1 LRHLWLI
8 SILLLVLGC
17 GDSES
22 NPTMQCR
29 AGAAGE
35 SCTPCEAGFYCA
47 GGETPAEA
55 CPDGTWDDDADASTA
70 CVAWST
76 CDDGTVSVAGSTTQD
91 QTCDRCG
98 EGEFSDGVSACRAWT
113 TCEAGQLVL
122 SEGSPSQDR
131 RCGACIGGWFS
142 TDSNAE
148 SCLEWTT
155 CEAGQFIAQNGTSTT
170 DRTCAACASG
180 TFSDGVNSTACTAW
194 TTCNAGQYVS
204 ALGTNIADRTC
215 SDCGPNSYSD
225 SINAGSCAAWTT
237 CNAGQYI
244 ATSGTDTTDQTCA
257 ACASNTYSSAS
268 NAQACTAWTT
278 CNAGQYIAASGTAI
292 NDRTCST
299 CGPSSYTTTANQNAC
314 TPWTVC
320 AAGTH
325 TVVGSTTTNTACTP
339 CGVVDWDDDLNPSTE
354 CIALNDCVDNEYVST
369 EPTSTS
375 DRECQPCGVNMVS
388 TGPNATACEDACF
401 AAFGVTCA
409 EFEEGYIKASNT
421 GASDHFG
428 RSVAISGDTM
438 VVGAVYEDSAAT
450 GINGNQNN
458 NGEQNSGAVYVFVRS
473 GTTWSQQAYIKASN
487 TQEIDY
493 FGLSVAISGD
503 TIAVGAY
510 GEDSAATGINGDQT
524 NNGEQNSGAVYV
536 FVRSGTTWSQQAY
549 IKASNTQEIDYFG
562 SSVAISGD
570 TLAVGAYGE
579 DSAATGINGDQ
590 TNNSANG
597 SGAVY
602 VFSRAGTIWNQQA
615 YIKASNTQALDY
627 FGSSVAISGH
637 TLAVGAHR
645 EASAATGVNGDQTN
659 NNANESG
666 AVYVF
671 SRTGTTWSQQAY
683 IKASNTQAGG
693 YFGSSVAISGDTLA
707 VGAYGEASAA
717 TGINGDQT
725 NNGVYYGGAVY
736 VFSRT
741 GTTWSQQ
748 AYIKASNTEAGDY
761 FGISVAISGDTLAV
775 GTYGEAS
782 AATGINGNQTNNSA
796 SSSCAVY
803 VFTRTGT
810 TWSQQAYIKAS
821 NTEANDQ
828 FGTVAIS
835 GDTLAVG
842 AYGEASAATGINGDQ
857 TNNSASDS
865 GAVYVRR
872 IAP

>member
-1 LRHLWLI
+1 MRHLWLI

-225 SINAGSCAAWTT
+225 SINAGFCAAWTT

-503 TIAVGAY
+503 TI
-510 GEDSAATGINGDQT
+510 
-524 NNGEQNSGAVYV
+524 
-536 FVRSGTTWSQQAY
+536 
-549 IKASNTQEIDYFG
+549 
-562 SSVAISGD
+562 
-570 TLAVGAYGE
+570 AVGAYGE

>member
-1 LRHLWLI
+1 MRHLWLI

-524 NNGEQNSGAVYV
+524 NN
-536 FVRSGTTWSQQAY
+536 
-549 IKASNTQEIDYFG
+549 
-562 SSVAISGD
+562 
-570 TLAVGAYGE
+570 
-579 DSAATGINGDQ
+579 
-590 TNNSANG
+590 SANG

>member
-1 LRHLWLI
+1 
-8 SILLLVLGC
+8 
-17 GDSES
+17 
-22 NPTMQCR
+22 
-29 AGAAGE
+29 
-35 SCTPCEAGFYCA
+35 
-47 GGETPAEA
+47 
-55 CPDGTWDDDADASTA
+55 
-70 CVAWST
+70 
-76 CDDGTVSVAGSTTQD
+76 
-91 QTCDRCG
+91 
-98 EGEFSDGVSACRAWT
+98 
-113 TCEAGQLVL
+113 
-122 SEGSPSQDR
+122 
-131 RCGACIGGWFS
+131 
-142 TDSNAE
+142 
-148 SCLEWTT
+148 
-155 CEAGQFIAQNGTSTT
+155 
-170 DRTCAACASG
+170 
-180 TFSDGVNSTACTAW
+180 
-194 TTCNAGQYVS
+194 
-204 ALGTNIADRTC
+204 
-215 SDCGPNSYSD
+215 
-225 SINAGSCAAWTT
+225 
-237 CNAGQYI
+237 
-244 ATSGTDTTDQTCA
+244 
-257 ACASNTYSSAS
+257 
-268 NAQACTAWTT
+268 
-278 CNAGQYIAASGTAI
+278 
-292 NDRTCST
+292 
-299 CGPSSYTTTANQNAC
+299 
-314 TPWTVC
+314 
-320 AAGTH
+320 
-325 TVVGSTTTNTACTP
+325 
-339 CGVVDWDDDLNPSTE
+339 VDWDDDLNPSTE

-524 NNGEQNSGAVYV
+524 NN
-536 FVRSGTTWSQQAY
+536 
-549 IKASNTQEIDYFG
+549 
-562 SSVAISGD
+562 
-570 TLAVGAYGE
+570 
-579 DSAATGINGDQ
+579 
-590 TNNSANG
+590 SANG

-659 NNANESG
+659 HNANESG